1 MKVIYGRISTASQ
14 NLERQMQNEGK
25 CFLDV
30 CSGTIPFFERT
41 QSNAMMHY
49 IRENGIK
56 DVYTIHVDRLGR
68 NLIDILNT
76 FETLSNEGINL
87 HIEGLGFSTLDAN
100 GNKTPV
106 SKMLLTI
113 LGMIAEMERETG
125 KERQAQGIAVAKQKG
140 NVFKGRKRG
149 ATMKDDNLKKRYAS
163 RLVIYQSMLNGGDS
177 LLKIEKCTKGKDIAI
192 NRATLKALIV
202 KGMLIKPERIN
213 TKQRDENLNLMK

>member
-14 NLERQMQNEGK
+14 NMERQMQKEGK
-25 CFLDV
+25 YFLDV
-30 CSGTIPFFERT
+30 CSGAIPFFERT

-68 NLIDILNT
+68 NLLDILNT
-76 FETLSNEGINL
+76 IETLSKEGINV

-100 GNKTPV
+100 GNKTQV
-106 SKMLLTI
+106 STMLLTI
-113 LGMIAEMERETG
+113 LGMVAEMERNIG

-177 LLKIEKCTKGKDIAI
+177 LLKIENCTKGKDIAI

-202 KGMLIKPERIN
+202 KGLLIKPERIN

>member
-14 NLERQMQNEGK
+14 NLERQMQKEGK

-76 FETLSNEGINL
+76 IETLSKEGINV

-100 GNKTPV
+100 GNKTQV
-106 SKMLLTI
+106 STMLLTI
-113 LGMIAEMERETG
+113 LGMVAEMERNIG

-149 ATMKDDNLKKRYAS
+149 AIMKDDKIAQRYAS

-177 LLKIEKCTKGKDIAI
+177 LLKIEKFTKGKDIAI
-192 NRATLKALIV
+192 NRATLKTLIV
-202 KGMLIKPERIN
+202 KGLLIKPQNIKAN
-213 TKQRDENLNLMK
+213 KADEKLNLMK